1 MSFAALERSIKAF
14 MAHPAQQHGV
24 SDDKPLVF
32 AALPIIEEAYVPPPA
47 SVARAGGVHKKSAA
61 ESSSSSSGAVDQA
74 ALDPAA
80 AVYKIPEFAGL
91 GVAFRSSSET
101 ALTETEMEYVVTCVK
116 HVFEKHVVLQFSV
129 LNTIDDQRL
138 KDVRVNVDVADSD
151 GYTVETTVPAAIARY
166 GEKAHCF
173 VCLSRNGDPAT
184 STVNCE
190 LHFKVVQVDP
200 ATGQVT
206 HPPPPHTHSNTS
218 SIIRA
223 SRILSITSSHISTLG
238 HPILLA
244 YTPLLSFTPLAHTC
258 TPLSLTPPPTLNPP
272 LTLPPSHSPP
282 PPHT

>member
-1 MSFAALERSIKAF
+1 MLFSRLFSCSCSLVCIPQVRDRAAILLRAFDTYTEEPDLRHLLDEPMPMSFAALERSIKAF

-32 AALPIIEEAYVPPPA
+32 TALPIIEEAYVPPPA
-47 SVARAGGVHKKSAA
+47 SVARAGGVHKKSTA
-61 ESSSSSSGAVDQA
+61 ETSSSSSGAVDQA

-80 AVYKIPEFAGL
+80 AVYKIPEFSGL
-91 GVAFRSSSET
+91 GVAFRSTTET

-138 KDVRVNVDVADSD
+138 KDVRVNVDVADSE

-184 STVNCE
+184 STINCE

-200 ATGQVT
+200 ATGEVT
-206 HPPPPHTHSNTS
+206 TTHSVNT
-218 SIIRA
+218 
-223 SRILSITSSHISTLG
+223 
-238 HPILLA
+238 P
-244 YTPLLSFTPLAHTC
+244 Y
-258 TPLSLTPPPTLNPP
+258 
-272 LTLPPSHSPP
+272 
-282 PPHT
+282 